1 MAVVKLVD
9 LRPRHLS
16 DDALGC
22 SPWATDQP
30 RLWHEIAFLC
40 PKCRKHEISVAF
52 WAGEHRDAVQ
62 VGEAE
67 YGPVIKR
74 MWHREGSRGF
84 LDLTLTPSINRE
96 GKGDK
101 CGGWHGHI
109 QDGEVRP

>member
-1 MAVVKLVD
+1 MSGEVKLTD
-9 LRPRHLS
+9 LNPRHLA
-16 DDALGC
+16 DPTLGQT
-22 SPWATDQP
+22 PFANDPP
-30 RLWHEIAFLC
+30 RLYHEIAFLC

-52 WAGEHRDAVQ
+52 WGGAYREAVQ

-67 YGPVIKR
+67 YGPIIKR
-74 MWHREGSRGF
+74 MWHREGEQGF

-109 QDGEVRP
+109 TNGVVQ